1 MFYQKNALSRFIT
14 QKLLYN
20 IWPIEEYVRTN
31 NIKDIKKDPFT
42 YMYFYGLH
50 IHKLAHFHD
59 VVHGT
64 RHDFFMN
71 EIRIE
76 FLSEWIELLESKG
89 FDPAS
94 LETSELGA
102 RMLKAVVF

>member
-1 MFYQKNALSRFIT
+1 M
-14 QKLLYN
+14 YN
-20 IWPIEEYVRTN
+20 IWPIEEYVKDN
-31 NIKDIKKDPFT
+31 NITDITQDKFA

-76 FLSEWIELLESKG
+76 FLPAWILLLESKG
-89 FDPAS
+89 FDPAD
-94 LETSELGA
+94 LEMSELGT
-102 RMLKAVVF
+102 RMLKAVVY